1 MANKKEVI
9 APAKYFEDLKDMKN
23 VMTENGMQ
31 ALYDNCMTLLNEYH
45 RSGQLAAQK
54 KLLFHIEILAKE
66 KQLIDMGVDTF
77 IYKSDIDDFIRLV
90 DGRVVKIIELENYQR
105 RIPEDIIQTI
115 EKCRGIFDQMYVL
128 FTDYTGRE
136 ERKIEAK
143 KREKDPILFGTFMDR
158 STRTIVERFYFL
170 GDWEDEYCDLTLD
183 KMVSIMQKKTD
194 NDIRRTISTPEDIE
208 ALQKQLENLDETMNG
223 LYRQRS
229 ISEVEKAEKEKA
241 KGGGFFAKLLKVF
254 KG

>member
-1 MANKKEVI
+1 MAEKMVI
-9 APAKYFEDLKDMKN
+9 APAKYFEDLKSLKN
-23 VMTENGMQ
+23 TMTENGMQ
-31 ALYDNCMTLLNEYH
+31 TLYENCMSLLNEYH

-66 KQLIDMGVDTF
+66 KELVDMGINTF
-77 IYKSDIDDFIRLV
+77 IYKSDIDDFIRIV

-105 RIPEDIIQTI
+105 RIPEDIIEVI
-115 EKCRGIFDQMYVL
+115 ERCRGIFDQMYVL

-194 NDIRRTISTPEDIE
+194 KDIRRTISTPEDIE

-229 ISEVEKAEKEKA
+229 VSEIKATEKKAENNK
-241 KGGGFFAKLLKVF
+241 GFFAKMLGLF
-254 KG
+254 RG